1 MNSRDEIQVFIN
13 SDGDLTVDIAHASL
27 EAVWKEMYDNPSIL
41 IDRIGQVLCDH
52 NLCPVE
58 EIFECTAM
66 IFNQAK
72 MRYSE
77 TLMAM
82 ANDTF
87 MMNTQNVQASISLN

>member
-1 MNSRDEIQVFIN
+1 MRDEIQVFVN

-27 EAVWKEMYDNPSIL
+27 EAVYREMYDNPSIL
-41 IDRIGQVLCDH
+41 IDRIGQVLCDN

-58 EIFECTAM
+58 DIFECTAI

-72 MRYSE
+72 QRYSE
-77 TLMAM
+77 TLMMM

-87 MMNTQNVQASISLN
+87 MMNTQNVQAAITLN